1 MSVLSKL
8 NPANH
13 LSIKLFL
20 WFWLATLLIIGAS
33 VWFTNQLRDE
43 VRFAPIRKEQ
53 VRDVERYTERLQT
66 FIDRRQGVVDLEP
79 ILQQLSRRFQI
90 GLIVVDPETK
100 TLLSG
105 LPRHLLPAEAP
116 FISISAETPP
126 LALDTNFGQFMGP
139 GLIQMDNKNYLLFI
153 GRLGKPGPLGDM
165 RRQHP
170 GVLLLLAIS
179 ISGIL
184 CFFFARSLLNPI
196 RQLQLAS
203 QQMARGELGS
213 RVGSASERHDEIGQ
227 LGRDFN
233 HMSQQVESLLA
244 NQKRLLADISH
255 ELRSP
260 LTRLQLSIGIMQQQ
274 VDQADAPQTRAS
286 LDRIEKEA
294 TQMEILI
301 GRVLLLSRWD
311 SPQVKAQREW
321 LDLSALLS
329 SIVSDAQF
337 EAQGQNKQV
346 SAQIAEAIKFKG
358 DEQMLASA
366 VENILRNA
374 ITYAKQHVQ
383 LIAKQNDEC
392 ILLEISDDGPGI
404 ASQDINR
411 IFDAFYRESSAR
423 ERHSGGVG
431 LGLAI
436 AHQAIQKHQGSIH
449 AHNQASGGLVVQ
461 ISLPMA

>member
-1 MSVLSKL
+1 MSVVSKL

-20 WFWLATLLIIGAS
+20 WFWLATLSIIGTS

-66 FIDRRQGVVDLEP
+66 FIDRRQDAIEVEP
-79 ILQQLSRRFQI
+79 MLQQLGRRFQLA
-90 GLIVVDPETK
+90 LILVDPDNK

-105 LPRHLLPAEAP
+105 LPRHLRPSEEP

-126 LALDTNFGQFMGP
+126 LALDTSFGQFLGP
-139 GLIQMDNKNYLLFI
+139 GLIQLDKKNYLLFI

-170 GVLLLLAIS
+170 GVLLLLAVT
-179 ISGIL
+179 ISGFL
-184 CFFFARSLLNPI
+184 CFLFARSLLHPI

-203 QQMARGELGS
+203 QKMARGELGS

-233 HMSQQVESLLA
+233 HMSEQVESLLA
-244 NQKRLLADISH
+244 KQKRLLADISH

-274 VDQADAPQTRAS
+274 IDHADDPHTRAS
-286 LDRIEKEA
+286 LERIEKEA
-294 TQMEILI
+294 IQMEVLI

-311 SPQVKAQREW
+311 SPDVKAQREW
-321 LDLSALLS
+321 LDFSGLLT

-337 EAQGQNKQV
+337 EAQGQHKQV
-346 SAQIAEAIKFKG
+346 SAQISESIKFKG

-374 ITYAKQHVQ
+374 ITNATQHVVFTARQ
-383 LIAKQNDEC
+383 DEEG

-404 ASQDINR
+404 ASEDLNR

-436 AHQAIQKHQGSIH
+436 AHQAILKHQGSIR
-449 AHNQASGGLVVQ
+449 AHNQARGGLVVQ
-461 ISLPMA
+461 ITLPLA